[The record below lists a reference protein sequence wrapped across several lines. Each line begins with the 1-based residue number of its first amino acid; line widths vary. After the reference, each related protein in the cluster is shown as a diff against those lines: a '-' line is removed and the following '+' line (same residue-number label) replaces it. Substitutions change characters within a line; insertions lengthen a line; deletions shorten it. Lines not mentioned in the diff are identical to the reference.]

1 MGIYFSAH
9 EMGFFSTELYELA
22 TMPADVKPVTQQDYL
37 RLLDG
42 MSQGHH
48 LGADDQGEPML
59 LPPTTA
65 TAEQL
70 AGIAK
75 AEQSTRLREAADAI
89 APLLFLETTNQL
101 SDTET
106 MMLANWRQYT
116 VEVSRANQQPGWPG
130 TISWPVKPG

>member
-9 EMGFFSTELYELA
+9 EMGFFSSELYEQA

-65 TAEQL
+65 TTEQL

-89 APLLFLETTNQL
+89 APLLYLETTNQL

-116 VEVSRANQQPGWPG
+116 VEVSRANQQPGWPS

>member
-9 EMGFFSTELYELA
+9 EMGFFSSELYELA
-22 TMPADVKPVTQQDYL
+22 TMPADVKPVTQQNYL

-48 LGADDQGEPML
+48 LGVDDQGEPML

-116 VEVSRANQQPGWPG
+116 VEVSRANQQPGWPSS
-130 TISWPVKPG
+130 ISWPVKPG